1 VEKYH
6 NPLETEE
13 EYVSFNNDEKMSS
26 ALRVLAMCVMIAL
39 LFSNFIAVYYDK
51 ADDIFSSL
59 LKGEALLTIG
69 HTIFGNKSY
78 SYIFIAKYLFTGSM
92 KL

>member
-1 VEKYH
+1 MK
-6 NPLETEE
+6 LENSKAIITH
-13 EYVSFNNDEKMSS
+13 
-26 ALRVLAMCVMIAL
+26 IAKTR
-39 LFSNFIAVYYDK
+39 K